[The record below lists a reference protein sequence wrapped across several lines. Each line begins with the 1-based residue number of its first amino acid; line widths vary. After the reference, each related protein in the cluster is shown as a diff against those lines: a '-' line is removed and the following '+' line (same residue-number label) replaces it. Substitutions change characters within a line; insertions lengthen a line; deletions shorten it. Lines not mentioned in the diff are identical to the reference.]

1 MHPTPSPRH
10 PFKALMALVAMAAC
24 VHGVFAHVGPR
35 HDTGRR
41 IEIVTQSQSHAARAN
56 GEPARDCDDDD
67 DADVPDSIFVETD
80 DAEYL

>member
-10 PFKALMALVAMAAC
+10 PFKALVALVAMAAC

-35 HDTGRR
+35 LETGRR
-41 IEIVTQSQSHAARAN
+41 IEMVTQSQSHAARAS

-80 DAEYL
+80 DAEDL